1 MLWRHSQT
9 TWNVERRF
17 QGQSDVP
24 LNDAGVAQAVAA
36 ARRLASLG
44 PAAIFSSDLSRAS
57 RTADE
62 LARLKGLPVQFD
74 KDLRERNGGKW
85 AGLNDRE
92 IREQYPAE
100 HAAWMPPD
108 GESVQAVGE
117 RAAAAFE
124 RAAEGLAPG
133 SLAVVVSHGAAIGT
147 GLSRLLGLSEQ
158 DRVLGALSNCCWSV
172 VGRRGGRWRLLEHN
186 VGRLPEPVP
195 DEVRAQGVF

>member
-1 MLWRHSQT
+1 
-9 TWNVERRF
+9 
-17 QGQSDVP
+17 VP

-36 ARRLASLG
+36 ARLLAALR

-62 LARLKGLPVQFD
+62 LARLTGLPVQFD

-85 AGLNDRE
+85 EGLNDRE
-92 IREQYPAE
+92 MREQFPAE
-100 HAAWMPPD
+100 YAAWMPPD

-117 RAAAAFE
+117 RAALAFE
-124 RAAEGLAPG
+124 RVAEGLAPG
-133 SLAVVVSHGAAIGT
+133 SLAVIVSHGAAIGT
-147 GLSRLLGLSEQ
+147 GLSQLLGLPEQ

-195 DEVRAQGVF
+195 DEVRA

>member
-1 MLWRHSQT
+1 VLWRHGQT

-17 QGQSDVP
+17 QGQSDTP
-24 LNDAGVAQAVAA
+24 LNEVGMEQARVAA
-36 ARRLASLG
+36 RMLAALR
-44 PAAIFSSDLSRAS
+44 PVAIFSSDLCRAS

-62 LARLKGLPVQFD
+62 LGRLTGLPVQVD

-85 AGLNDRE
+85 EGLSDRE

-100 HAAWMPPD
+100 HAAWLPPE

-117 RAAAAFE
+117 RAAGAFE
-124 RAAEGLAPG
+124 RVAEGLEPG
-133 SLAVVVSHGAAIGT
+133 SLAVLVSHGAAIGT
-147 GLSRLLGLSEQ
+147 GLSRLLGLPEQ

-186 VGRLPEPVP
+186 VGRLPVPVP
-195 DEVRAQGVF
+195 DVPAGEVGA

>member
-1 MLWRHSQT
+1 
-9 TWNVERRF
+9 
-17 QGQSDVP
+17 
-24 LNDAGVAQAVAA
+24 VAQAVAA

-62 LARLKGLPVQFD
+62 LARLTGLPVQFD

-85 AGLNDRE
+85 EGLNDRE

-108 GESVQAVGE
+108 GESVTAVGE

-124 RAAEGLAPG
+124 RVAEGLAPG

-158 DRVLGALSNCCWSV
+158 DRVLGSLSNCCWSV

-195 DEVRAQGVF
+195 DGVRAQGVF

>member
-1 MLWRHSQT
+1 MLWRHGQT

-44 PAAIFSSDLSRAS
+44 PVAIFSSDLSRAS

-62 LARLKGLPVQFD
+62 LARLTGLPVQFD

-85 AGLNDRE
+85 EGLNDRE
-92 IREQYPAE
+92 MREQFPAE
-100 HAAWMPPD
+100 YAAWMPPD

-117 RAAAAFE
+117 RAAGAFE
-124 RAAEGLAPG
+124 RVAEGLAPG
-133 SLAVVVSHGAAIGT
+133 SLAECRGG
-147 GLSRLLGLSEQ
+147 
-158 DRVLGALSNCCWSV
+158 
-172 VGRRGGRWRLLEHN
+172 GRRFGGC
-186 VGRLPEPVP
+186 
-195 DEVRAQGVF
+195 